1 MKMKKM
7 LAILAAL
14 SVLGTT
20 GLTVGAEDT
29 ATTTEPATEAIT
41 TTETEAET
49 TAAETTAETETET
62 TVETDVTEETAA
74 TEENQVV
81 KMEDASDEITIDGV
95 SFTVKVSVASDSSVV
110 LSILKDGNVTNL
122 NNICVESKVS
132 GELQVGNYYSVDS
145 NNRLTIY
152 GVDGNHNYG
161 WSNEYNVFV
170 ASSLREEGENL
181 EIIDASTFQ
190 MNGKTVKITLWSYE
204 NELFDELSRISVYV
218 DGKLTNLSGIVVN
231 TSVLGYV
238 SPGNIYQRSVHQYF
252 SVSGNVL
259 TIKPDSDYGKTAS
272 YTFDNA
278 SGQFVTAGTAPT
290 TTTTTAAETTTT
302 TTTTTTSEADLEA
315 AKKALYEIYAAK
327 YKPVHAI
334 KEDVEYH
341 IVDGVLTS
349 ATIIVQDDDEK
360 VVKTFFVTKDGA
372 TLINSVRMGGM
383 GYGFKSTDFTC
394 NGYQF
399 YAQIVQPAS
408 DADVRSY
415 LTIYVYDKD
424 GNLVPTNINGMQIGS
439 VLYTGVDGKVGW
451 TQGYDWVLSDFFSSN
466 GDSITINRSIAAFID
481 VSTSMQYTLT
491 SDSTTYTYDAAT
503 NTFVTGGS
511 TPTTPDEEMKTIK
524 IYNNGL
530 VTLSGTVSY
539 EKDMTNFWHGIL
551 TLDKPVKVIY
561 MDSMGGMVEPGTT
574 EVIDSVQI
582 SFDRTVSIPE
592 GAHITVT
599 GSAMHSHT
607 AHHLRSLVL
616 MDCTYQLDGKTDNG
630 SASNAPATKNTS
642 GTPKTGDTTTVPAVA
657 VGLTLTA
664 AGVVAFISKRKK

>member
-62 TVETDVTEETAA
+62 TVETAA
-74 TEENQVV
+74 TEENQAV
-81 KMEDASDEITIDGV
+81 KEEGTKQILATTTCEVGEYAQGTSDLSQNDICTL
-95 SFTVKVSVASDSSVV
+95 SVEVYTYTGDSPIY
-110 LSILKDGNVTNL
+110 LSILMDGSSSNLMDVVVRRSSAAGTSDAMEAQKDISSYFKVTGERTIAINVEGKWT
-122 NNICVESKVS
+122 E
-132 GELQVGNYYSVDS
+132 YDYA
-145 NNRLTIY
+145 
-152 GVDGNHNYG
+152 DGQL
-161 WSNEYNVFV
+161 V
-170 ASSLREEGENL
+170 
-181 EIIDASTFQ
+181 
-190 MNGKTVKITLWSYE
+190 
-204 NELFDELSRISVYV
+204 
-218 DGKLTNLSGIVVN
+218 
-231 TSVLGYV
+231 
-238 SPGNIYQRSVHQYF
+238 P
-252 SVSGNVL
+252 
-259 TIKPDSDYGKTAS
+259 
-272 YTFDNA
+272 
-278 SGQFVTAGTAPT
+278 AGTAPV

-327 YKPVHAI
+327 YKPVHAM

-372 TLINSVRMGGM
+372 TLINSVLMGGM

-451 TQGYDWVLSDFFSSN
+451 TQGYDWVLSDYFSSN

-503 NTFVTGGS
+503 NTFVATNG
-511 TPTTPDEEMKTIK
+511 T
-524 IYNNGL
+524 NNG
-530 VTLSGTVSY
+530 S
-539 EKDMTNFWHGIL
+539 N
-551 TLDKPVKVIY
+551 
-561 MDSMGGMVEPGTT
+561 
-574 EVIDSVQI
+574 
-582 SFDRTVSIPE
+582 
-592 GAHITVT
+592 
-599 GSAMHSHT
+599 
-607 AHHLRSLVL
+607 
-616 MDCTYQLDGKTDNG
+616 DGKTDNG

>member
-49 TAAETTAETETET
+49 TAAETTAETEAETET

-152 GVDGNHNYG
+152 GVDGNHNYI

-170 ASSLREEGENL
+170 ASSLHEEGENL

-204 NELFDELSRISVYV
+204 NELFDELLRLSVYV

-231 TSVLGYV
+231 SGLHGQT
-238 SPGNIYQRSVHQYF
+238 SPGNIYQYSVHQYF

-259 TIKPDSDYGKTAS
+259 TIKPNGSSYGETAS
-272 YTFDNA
+272 YTFDDA
-278 SGQFVTAGTAPT
+278 SGQFVTAGGAQT
-290 TTTTTAAETTTT
+290 TTTTTENTTTT
-302 TTTTTTSEADLEA
+302 TTTVDPAETEEALRKIFEEYVAEKQKEISYPISIDAFYYDAA
-315 AKKALYEIYAAK
+315 AKKAYGIYTC
-327 YKPVHAI
+327 
-334 KEDVEYH
+334 EDCSYP
-341 IVDGVLTS
+341 DVLCV
-349 ATIIVQDDDEK
+349 I
-360 VVKTFFVTKDGA
+360 TKDGVVEQSDVTYKKDA
-372 TLINSVRMGGM
+372 HRFEEAIC
-383 GYGFKSTDFTC
+383 FTC
-394 NGYQF
+394 NGSTF
-399 YAQIVQPAS
+399 IAAIVNLSSNGGNLYALNIYNVSGNEPL
-408 DADVRSY
+408 RTNLY
-415 LTIYVYDKD
+415 TIYV
-424 GNLVPTNINGMQIGS
+424 GNVISPYGYLITDPNSSIALDDYFTVKSDS
-439 VLYTGVDGKVGW
+439 VITVNGVD
-451 TQGYDWVLSDFFSSN
+451 
-466 GDSITINRSIAAFID
+466 
-481 VSTSMQYTLT
+481 
-491 SDSTTYTYDAAT
+491 YTYDTASAQ
-503 NTFVTGGS
+503 F
-511 TPTTPDEEMKTIK
+511 
-524 IYNNGL
+524 
-530 VTLSGTVSY
+530 
-539 EKDMTNFWHGIL
+539 
-551 TLDKPVKVIY
+551 VKVG
-561 MDSMGGMVEPGTT
+561 DS
-574 EVIDSVQI
+574 DS
-582 SFDRTVSIPE
+582 
-592 GAHITVT
+592 
-599 GSAMHSHT
+599 
-607 AHHLRSLVL
+607 
-616 MDCTYQLDGKTDNG
+616 GKTDNG
-630 SASNAPATKNTS
+630 SASNAPASTATKNTS

>member
-49 TAAETTAETETET
+49 TAAETTAETET
-62 TVETDVTEETAA
+62 TVETAAAEENQTVKAEETAEF
-74 TEENQVV
+74 TFNGV
-81 KMEDASDEITIDGV
+81 KFQA
-95 SFTVKVSVASDSSVV
+95 
-110 LSILKDGNVTNL
+110 
-122 NNICVESKVS
+122 VE
-132 GELQVGNYYSVDS
+132 VDS
-145 NNRLTIY
+145 QEYVTLKINRIEE
-152 GVDGNHNYG
+152 DG
-161 WSNEYNVFV
+161 SIVE
-170 ASSLREEGENL
+170 
-181 EIIDASTFQ
+181 
-190 MNGKTVKITLWSYE
+190 
-204 NELFDELSRISVYV
+204 
-218 DGKLTNLSGIVVN
+218 TNLSGIDLFAHGDYAEAHRD
-231 TSVLGYV
+231 VLEFL
-238 SPGNIYQRSVHQYF
+238 SIDDDI
-252 SVSGNVL
+252 L
-259 TIKPDSDYGKTAS
+259 TINAYGGNQS
-272 YTFDNA
+272 YQYVD
-278 SGQFVTAGTAPT
+278 GQFVPAGTAPT

-302 TTTTTTSEADLEA
+302 TTITTTSEADLEA
-315 AKKALYEIYAAK
+315 AKKALYEVYAAK
-327 YKPVHAI
+327 YKPAVSGY
-334 KEDVEYH
+334 ETVEYH

-349 ATIIVQDDDEK
+349 ATIIVEDQDEK

-372 TLINSVRMGGM
+372 TLINSVLMGGM
-383 GYGFKSTDFTC
+383 LYGFESTDFTC
-394 NGYQF
+394 DGYQF
-399 YAQIVQPAS
+399 YAQFVKPMS
-408 DADVRSY
+408 DADARSY
-415 LTIYVYDKD
+415 LTIYVYDND
-424 GNLVPTNINGMQIGS
+424 GNLIPTNINGLQVGS
-439 VLYTGVDGKVGW
+439 AVYTRMEDGSF
-451 TQGYDWVLSDFFSSN
+451 DWAGNFKLKLDDCLSSN
-466 GDSITINRSIAAFID
+466 GDTITINRSLYEWYGTQED
-481 VSTSMQYTLT
+481 YTSTV
-491 SDSTTYTYDAAT
+491 DSTTYTYDAAT

-511 TPTTPDEEMKTIK
+511 TPTTPDEEMTTIE

-630 SASNAPATKNTS
+630 SASNAPASTATKNTS

>member
-20 GLTVGAEDT
+20 GLTVGAEDM
-29 ATTTEPATEAIT
+29 ATTTEPATETVIT
-41 TTETEAET
+41 TEPIEETTDAET
-49 TAAETTAETETET
+49 TVVETTA
-62 TVETDVTEETAA
+62 VEEETVA
-74 TEENQVV
+74 TEENQ
-81 KMEDASDEITIDGV
+81 
-95 SFTVKVSVASDSSVV
+95 TVEEEGTKEVLATTTCQVGEYAQGTDDLSQNDICTLSVEVYTYRGTGNDDPIY
-110 LSILKDGNVTNL
+110 LSILMDGSPSNL
-122 NNICVESKVS
+122 M
-132 GELQVGNYYSVDS
+132 D
-145 NNRLTIY
+145 
-152 GVDGNHNYG
+152 
-161 WSNEYNVFV
+161 
-170 ASSLREEGENL
+170 
-181 EIIDASTFQ
+181 
-190 MNGKTVKITLWSYE
+190 
-204 NELFDELSRISVYV
+204 
-218 DGKLTNLSGIVVN
+218 VVVRKN
-231 TSVLGYV
+231 S
-238 SPGNIYQRSVHQYF
+238 
-252 SVSGNVL
+252 
-259 TIKPDSDYGKTAS
+259 A
-272 YTFDNA
+272 
-278 SGQFVTAGTAPT
+278 AGTSDAMASQKDINSYFKVTGERTIAINVEGNWQEYTYNANSLLPAGT
-290 TTTTTAAETTTT
+290 EPVTTTTTASETTTT

-315 AKKALYEIYAAK
+315 AKKALYEVYAAK
-327 YKPVHAI
+327 YKPAVSGY
-334 KEDVEYH
+334 ETVEYH

-349 ATIIVQDDDEK
+349 ATIIVEDQDEK

-372 TLINSVRMGGM
+372 TLINSVLMGGM
-383 GYGFKSTDFTC
+383 LYGFESTDFTC
-394 NGYQF
+394 DGYQF
-399 YAQIVQPAS
+399 YAQFVKPMS
-408 DADVRSY
+408 DADARSY
-415 LTIYVYDKD
+415 LTIYVYDND
-424 GNLVPTNINGMQIGS
+424 GNLIPTNINGLQVGS
-439 VLYTGVDGKVGW
+439 AVYTRMEDGSF
-451 TQGYDWVLSDFFSSN
+451 DWAGNFKLKLDDCLSSN
-466 GDSITINRSIAAFID
+466 GDTITINRSLYEWYGTQED
-481 VSTSMQYTLT
+481 YTSTV
-491 SDSTTYTYDAAT
+491 DSTTYTYDAAT

-511 TPTTPDEEMKTIK
+511 TPTTPDEEMTTIK

-642 GTPKTGDTTTVPAVA
+642 GTPKTGDMTTVPAVA

>member
-62 TVETDVTEETAA
+62 TVETAA

-81 KMEDASDEITIDGV
+81 GRQIINKDDILTFSGTVSYPYGKDRPILNLDAPIEAT
-95 SFTVKVSVASDSSVV
+95 
-110 LSILKDGNVTNL
+110 
-122 NNICVESKVS
+122 VS
-132 GELQVGNYYSVDS
+132 GIDETITYVRLNEESLTYAEGTRVTVTGTVDWTAFAGTSQLVVFLS
-145 NNRLTIY
+145 NNTIT
-152 GVDGNHNYG
+152 
-161 WSNEYNVFV
+161 
-170 ASSLREEGENL
+170 EN
-181 EIIDASTFQ
+181 
-190 MNGKTVKITLWSYE
+190 
-204 NELFDELSRISVYV
+204 
-218 DGKLTNLSGIVVN
+218 
-231 TSVLGYV
+231 
-238 SPGNIYQRSVHQYF
+238 
-252 SVSGNVL
+252 
-259 TIKPDSDYGKTAS
+259 
-272 YTFDNA
+272 NA
-278 SGQFVTAGTAPT
+278 
-290 TTTTTAAETTTT
+290 TTTTTAAETTPTT
-302 TTTTTTSEADLEA
+302 TTTTTEATDAIIDQKTETIIAQGKPYTLRFVLFEEANTHNYYIAVYVNGKLSNISHQPVDSNIDNPKSVSSYAGICKGTVSQITITDWGTTTTTSFHYQYDPVQGAFIDSSGHEDEDSETTA
-315 AKKALYEIYAAK
+315 AIKALYDKFVAAYGKPITANYGDFNNDGKLDAYYTYYLEGVGYTTYLVTDDAIVNAGGVPGDYAGITDYA
-327 YKPVHAI
+327 
-334 KEDVEYH
+334 
-341 IVDGVLTS
+341 
-349 ATIIVQDDDEK
+349 
-360 VVKTFFVTKDGA
+360 FFE
-372 TLINSVRMGGM
+372 
-383 GYGFKSTDFTC
+383 C
-394 NGYQF
+394 NGYRF
-399 YAQIVQPAS
+399 RMNFRNRIVATYATGNVTIDRIES
-408 DADVRSY
+408 DGTLKQVNF
-415 LTIYVYDKD
+415 
-424 GNLVPTNINGMQIGS
+424 GEN
-439 VLYTGVDGKVGW
+439 
-451 TQGYDWVLSDFFSSN
+451 VLSDSYEVSGTPNYTADLSNDQVGKASTYFSCDGNVLTITHYFYDNGRDVGSN
-466 GDSITINRSIAAFID
+466 SY
-481 VSTSMQYTLT
+481 V
-491 SDSTTYTYDAAT
+491 YDAAT
-503 NTFVTGGS
+503 NSFVTGGS

-530 VTLSGTVSY
+530 VTLSGTVSF
-539 EKDMTNFWHGIL
+539 EKDMTNYWHDIL

-642 GTPKTGDTTTVPAVA
+642 STPKTGDMTTVPAVA

>member
-20 GLTVGAEDT
+20 GLTVGAEDM

-49 TAAETTAETETET
+49 TAAETTAETEAETET

-152 GVDGNHNYG
+152 GVDGNHNYI

-170 ASSLREEGENL
+170 ASSLHEEGENL

-204 NELFDELSRISVYV
+204 NELFDELLRLSVYV

-231 TSVLGYV
+231 SGLHGQT
-238 SPGNIYQRSVHQYF
+238 SPGNIYQYSVHQYF

-259 TIKPDSDYGKTAS
+259 TIKPNGSSYGETAS
-272 YTFDNA
+272 YTFDDA
-278 SGQFVTAGTAPT
+278 SGQFVTAGGAQT
-290 TTTTTAAETTTT
+290 TTTTTENTTTT
-302 TTTTTTSEADLEA
+302 TTTVDPAETEEALRKIFEEYVAEKQKEISYPISIDAFYYDAA
-315 AKKALYEIYAAK
+315 AKKAYGIYTC
-327 YKPVHAI
+327 
-334 KEDVEYH
+334 EDCSYP
-341 IVDGVLTS
+341 DVLCV
-349 ATIIVQDDDEK
+349 I
-360 VVKTFFVTKDGA
+360 TKDGVVEQSDVTYKKDA
-372 TLINSVRMGGM
+372 HRFEEAIC
-383 GYGFKSTDFTC
+383 FTC
-394 NGYQF
+394 NGSTF
-399 YAQIVQPAS
+399 IAAIVNLSSNGGNLYALNIYNVSGNEPL
-408 DADVRSY
+408 RTNLY
-415 LTIYVYDKD
+415 TIYV
-424 GNLVPTNINGMQIGS
+424 GNVISPYGYLITDPNSSIALDDYFTVKSDS
-439 VLYTGVDGKVGW
+439 VITVNGVD
-451 TQGYDWVLSDFFSSN
+451 
-466 GDSITINRSIAAFID
+466 
-481 VSTSMQYTLT
+481 
-491 SDSTTYTYDAAT
+491 YTYDTASAQ
-503 NTFVTGGS
+503 F
-511 TPTTPDEEMKTIK
+511 
-524 IYNNGL
+524 
-530 VTLSGTVSY
+530 
-539 EKDMTNFWHGIL
+539 
-551 TLDKPVKVIY
+551 VKVG
-561 MDSMGGMVEPGTT
+561 DS
-574 EVIDSVQI
+574 DS
-582 SFDRTVSIPE
+582 
-592 GAHITVT
+592 
-599 GSAMHSHT
+599 
-607 AHHLRSLVL
+607 
-616 MDCTYQLDGKTDNG
+616 GKTDNG
-630 SASNAPATKNTS
+630 SASNAPASTATKNTS
-642 GTPKTGDTTTVPAVA
+642 GTPKTGDMTTVPAVA

>member
-49 TAAETTAETETET
+49 TAAETTAETETES
-62 TVETDVTEETAA
+62 TVETAA
-74 TEENQVV
+74 TEENQIVG
-81 KMEDASDEITIDGV
+81 KQIINKGD
-95 SFTVKVSVASDSSVV
+95 V
-110 LSILKDGNVTNL
+110 LTFSGILSYANGKNRPILNL
-122 NNICVESKVS
+122 NTPIEATVGGVDETVTYVRLNEESVTYADGTKLTVT
-132 GELQVGNYYSVDS
+132 GTVDLTAFAGTGQNVVFLS
-145 NNRLTIY
+145 NNTIT
-152 GVDGNHNYG
+152 
-161 WSNEYNVFV
+161 
-170 ASSLREEGENL
+170 EN
-181 EIIDASTFQ
+181 
-190 MNGKTVKITLWSYE
+190 
-204 NELFDELSRISVYV
+204 
-218 DGKLTNLSGIVVN
+218 
-231 TSVLGYV
+231 
-238 SPGNIYQRSVHQYF
+238 
-252 SVSGNVL
+252 
-259 TIKPDSDYGKTAS
+259 
-272 YTFDNA
+272 NA
-278 SGQFVTAGTAPT
+278 
-290 TTTTTAAETTTT
+290 TTTTAAETTTI

-315 AKKALYEIYAAK
+315 AKKTLYDKFVAAYGKPITANYGDFNNDGKLDAYYTYYLEGVGYTTYLVTDDAIVNAGGVPGDYAGITDYA
-327 YKPVHAI
+327 
-334 KEDVEYH
+334 
-341 IVDGVLTS
+341 
-349 ATIIVQDDDEK
+349 
-360 VVKTFFVTKDGA
+360 FFE
-372 TLINSVRMGGM
+372 
-383 GYGFKSTDFTC
+383 C
-394 NGYQF
+394 NGYRF
-399 YAQIVQPAS
+399 RMNFRNRIVATYATGNVTIDRIES
-408 DADVRSY
+408 DGTLKQVNF
-415 LTIYVYDKD
+415 
-424 GNLVPTNINGMQIGS
+424 GEN
-439 VLYTGVDGKVGW
+439 
-451 TQGYDWVLSDFFSSN
+451 VLSDSYEVSGTPNYTADLSNDQVGKASTYFSCDGNVLTITHYFYDNGRDVGSN
-466 GDSITINRSIAAFID
+466 SY
-481 VSTSMQYTLT
+481 V
-491 SDSTTYTYDAAT
+491 YDAAT
-503 NTFVTGGS
+503 NSFVTGGS

-539 EKDMTNFWHGIL
+539 EKDMTNYWHDIL

-630 SASNAPATKNTS
+630 SASNAPATKGIS
-642 GTPKTGDTTTVPAVA
+642 STPKTGDTTTVPAVA

>member
-62 TVETDVTEETAA
+62 TVETAAAEENQTVKAEETAEF
-74 TEENQVV
+74 TFNGV
-81 KMEDASDEITIDGV
+81 KFQA
-95 SFTVKVSVASDSSVV
+95 
-110 LSILKDGNVTNL
+110 
-122 NNICVESKVS
+122 VE
-132 GELQVGNYYSVDS
+132 VDS
-145 NNRLTIY
+145 QEYVTLKINRIEA
-152 GVDGNHNYG
+152 DG
-161 WSNEYNVFV
+161 SIVE
-170 ASSLREEGENL
+170 
-181 EIIDASTFQ
+181 
-190 MNGKTVKITLWSYE
+190 
-204 NELFDELSRISVYV
+204 
-218 DGKLTNLSGIVVN
+218 TNLSGIDLFAHGDYAAAHRD
-231 TSVLGYV
+231 VLEFL
-238 SPGNIYQRSVHQYF
+238 SIDDDI
-252 SVSGNVL
+252 L
-259 TIKPDSDYGKTAS
+259 TINAYGGNQS
-272 YTFDNA
+272 YQYVD
-278 SGQFVTAGTAPT
+278 GQFVPAGTAPT

-315 AKKALYEIYAAK
+315 AKKALYEVYAAK
-327 YKPVHAI
+327 YKPAVSGY
-334 KEDVEYH
+334 ETVEYH

-349 ATIIVQDDDEK
+349 ATIIVEDQDEK

-383 GYGFKSTDFTC
+383 QYGFESTDFTC
-394 NGYQF
+394 DGYQF
-399 YAQIVQPAS
+399 YAQLVRPAS
-408 DADVRSY
+408 DADFRSY

-424 GNLVPTNINGMQIGS
+424 GNLSVTNINGLQVGS
-439 VLYTGVDGKVGW
+439 AVYTKMEDGSF
-451 TQGYDWVLSDFFSSN
+451 DWAGNSKLKLNDCLSSN
-466 GDSITINRSIAAFID
+466 GDAITINRSLYEWYNSQD
-481 VSTSMQYTLT
+481 SYTAT
-491 SDSTTYTYDAAT
+491 VDSTTYTYDAAT

-539 EKDMTNFWHGIL
+539 EKDMTNFWHDIL

-592 GAHITVT
+592 GTHITVT

>member
-62 TVETDVTEETAA
+62 TVETAAAEENQTVKAEETA
-74 TEENQVV
+74 E
-81 KMEDASDEITIDGV
+81 
-95 SFTVKVSVASDSSVV
+95 FTFNGIKFQA
-110 LSILKDGNVTNL
+110 
-122 NNICVESKVS
+122 VE
-132 GELQVGNYYSVDS
+132 VDS
-145 NNRLTIY
+145 Q
-152 GVDGNHNYG
+152 
-161 WSNEYNVFV
+161 EY
-170 ASSLREEGENL
+170 
-181 EIIDASTFQ
+181 
-190 MNGKTVKITLWSYE
+190 ITLKI
-204 NELFDELSRISVYV
+204 NRIEA
-218 DGKLTNLSGIVVN
+218 DGSIVETNLSGIDLFAHGDYAAAHRD
-231 TSVLGYV
+231 VLEFL
-238 SPGNIYQRSVHQYF
+238 SIDDDI
-252 SVSGNVL
+252 L
-259 TIKPDSDYGKTAS
+259 TINAYGGNQS
-272 YTFDNA
+272 YQYVD
-278 SGQFVTAGTAPT
+278 GQFVPAGTAPT

-315 AKKALYEIYAAK
+315 AKKALYEVYAAK
-327 YKPVHAI
+327 YKPAVSGY
-334 KEDVEYH
+334 ETVEYH

-349 ATIIVQDDDEK
+349 ATIIVEDQDEK

-383 GYGFKSTDFTC
+383 QYGFESTDFTC
-394 NGYQF
+394 DGYQF
-399 YAQIVQPAS
+399 YAQLVRPAS
-408 DADVRSY
+408 DADFRSY

-424 GNLVPTNINGMQIGS
+424 GNLSVTNINGLQVGS
-439 VLYTGVDGKVGW
+439 AVYTKMEDGSF
-451 TQGYDWVLSDFFSSN
+451 DWAGNSKLKLNDCLSSN
-466 GDSITINRSIAAFID
+466 GDAITINRSLYEWYNSQD
-481 VSTSMQYTLT
+481 SYTAT
-491 SDSTTYTYDAAT
+491 VDSTTYTYDAAT

-511 TPTTPDEEMKTIK
+511 TPTTPDEEMKIIK

-539 EKDMTNFWHGIL
+539 EKDMTNFWHDIL

-592 GAHITVT
+592 GTHITVT

>member
-20 GLTVGAEDT
+20 GLTVGAEDM

-49 TAAETTAETETET
+49 TAAETTAETET

-122 NNICVESKVS
+122 NNIFVESKVS

-290 TTTTTAAETTTT
+290 TTTTTENTTTT
-302 TTTTTTSEADLEA
+302 TTTVDPAETEEALRKIFEEYVAEKQKEDISTGGIKSFYYDAA
-315 AKKALYEIYAAK
+315 AKKAY
-327 YKPVHAI
+327 
-334 KEDVEYH
+334 
-341 IVDGVLTS
+341 GVYGWNGSMHDDALC
-349 ATIIVQDDDEK
+349 II
-360 VVKTFFVTKDGA
+360 TKDGV
-372 TLINSVRMGGM
+372 TEQHLDGTSGEFNSIE
-383 GYGFKSTDFTC
+383 FKESVCFTC
-394 NGYQF
+394 NGSTF
-399 YAQIVQPAS
+399 IAAIVDTHHAVAPLYVLNIY
-408 DADVRSY
+408 DVNGSEPIKTNLY
-415 LTIYVYDKD
+415 KIYVGNTIKD
-424 GNLVPTNINGMQIGS
+424 HAGLLITDPNSSIALDDYFTVKSDS
-439 VLYTGVDGKVGW
+439 VIIVNGVD
-451 TQGYDWVLSDFFSSN
+451 
-466 GDSITINRSIAAFID
+466 
-481 VSTSMQYTLT
+481 
-491 SDSTTYTYDAAT
+491 YTYDT
-503 NTFVTGGS
+503 ESSQF
-511 TPTTPDEEMKTIK
+511 
-524 IYNNGL
+524 
-530 VTLSGTVSY
+530 
-539 EKDMTNFWHGIL
+539 
-551 TLDKPVKVIY
+551 VKVG
-561 MDSMGGMVEPGTT
+561 DS
-574 EVIDSVQI
+574 DS
-582 SFDRTVSIPE
+582 
-592 GAHITVT
+592 
-599 GSAMHSHT
+599 
-607 AHHLRSLVL
+607 
-616 MDCTYQLDGKTDNG
+616 GKTDNG

-642 GTPKTGDTTTVPAVA
+642 GTPKTGDMTTVPAVA

>member
-110 LSILKDGNVTNL
+110 LSVLKDGNVTNL

-302 TTTTTTSEADLEA
+302 TTTT
-315 AKKALYEIYAAK
+315 K
-327 YKPVHAI
+327 
-334 KEDVEYH
+334 KEDAQPVTGDFQL
-341 IVDGVLTS
+341 DGVTLTPK
-349 ATIIVQDDDEK
+349 IEYKGQMGDEDAGLLLNIYSSDGTLLLSLRVELPSGGSGRPEDYDK
-360 VVKTFFVTKDGA
+360 VSRYLVKTGSNTITVIDYTGSTVKYHSYVFENGKFVSTGTTTDDNQEKTFTVEIPYTYFTITDSVTGKVMTDPGA
-372 TLINSVRMGGM
+372 SKSVVNIEQITCTNGNVTSLNCGCEVSGSSDRFLQSFTVSDVKPGTLTIKAACGS
-383 GYGFKSTDFTC
+383 Y
-394 NGYQF
+394 
-399 YAQIVQPAS
+399 
-408 DADVRSY
+408 SY
-415 LTIYVYDKD
+415 LPQEYTDAGYTTFRNSGNAIFDYLTVNVTIDEN
-424 GNLVPTNINGMQIGS
+424 GNI
-439 VLYTGVDGKVGW
+439 
-451 TQGYDWVLSDFFSSN
+451 
-466 GDSITINRSIAAFID
+466 
-481 VSTSMQYTLT
+481 
-491 SDSTTYTYDAAT
+491 
-503 NTFVTGGS
+503 VTGGS
-511 TPTTPDEEMKTIK
+511 D
-524 IYNNGL
+524 NG
-530 VTLSGTVSY
+530 
-539 EKDMTNFWHGIL
+539 
-551 TLDKPVKVIY
+551 
-561 MDSMGGMVEPGTT
+561 DS
-574 EVIDSVQI
+574 
-582 SFDRTVSIPE
+582 
-592 GAHITVT
+592 
-599 GSAMHSHT
+599 
-607 AHHLRSLVL
+607 
-616 MDCTYQLDGKTDNG
+616 GKTDNG

-642 GTPKTGDTTTVPAVA
+642 GTPKTGDMTTVPAVA

>member
-315 AKKALYEIYAAK
+315 AEKALYEIYAAK
-327 YKPVHAI
+327 YKPAYGI

-349 ATIIVQDDDEK
+349 ATIVVDDEK
-360 VVKTFFVTKDGA
+360 ENLVKTYFVTKDGV
-372 TLINSVRMGGM
+372 TLINSVPRGGM
-383 GYGFKSTDFTC
+383 GYGFESTDFTC
-394 NGYQF
+394 DGYQF
-399 YAQIVQPAS
+399 YAQFVQPGS
-408 DADVRSY
+408 DGDVRSY
-415 LTIYVYDKD
+415 LTIYVYDEN
-424 GNLVPTNINGMQIGS
+424 GNLSVTNINGLTVGTCLYGHLEDGS
-439 VLYTGVDGKVGW
+439 L
-451 TQGYDWVLSDFFSSN
+451 DWLGNYKIKLSDCLSWN
-466 GDSITINRSIAAFID
+466 GDTITINRNIAKYND
-481 VSTSMQYTLT
+481 SSLTHGVVT

-503 NTFVTGGS
+503 NTFVATNG
-511 TPTTPDEEMKTIK
+511 T
-524 IYNNGL
+524 NNG
-530 VTLSGTVSY
+530 S
-539 EKDMTNFWHGIL
+539 N
-551 TLDKPVKVIY
+551 
-561 MDSMGGMVEPGTT
+561 
-574 EVIDSVQI
+574 
-582 SFDRTVSIPE
+582 
-592 GAHITVT
+592 
-599 GSAMHSHT
+599 
-607 AHHLRSLVL
+607 
-616 MDCTYQLDGKTDNG
+616 DGKTDNG

-642 GTPKTGDTTTVPAVA
+642 GTPKTGDMTTVPAVA

>member
-20 GLTVGAEDT
+20 GLTVGAED
-29 ATTTEPATEAIT
+29 ATTTEPVTET
-41 TTETEAET
+41 VTTETVATETVANVAET
-49 TAAETTAETETET
+49 TVAEEETTEETETVDT
-62 TVETDVTEETAA
+62 KIYA
-74 TEENQVV
+74 TKEYT
-81 KMEDASDEITIDGV
+81 MGAH
-95 SFTVKVSVASDSSVV
+95 TVKVVLYSDGTLDDS
-110 LSILKDGNVTNL
+110 GNP
-122 NNICVESKVS
+122 VECM
-132 GELQVGNYYSVDS
+132 D
-145 NNRLTIY
+145 
-152 GVDGNHNYG
+152 
-161 WSNEYNVFV
+161 
-170 ASSLREEGENL
+170 
-181 EIIDASTFQ
+181 
-190 MNGKTVKITLWSYE
+190 
-204 NELFDELSRISVYV
+204 VYV
-218 DGKLTNLSGIVVN
+218 DGNITNLSGMIVN
-231 TSVLGYV
+231 TAMNGDGS
-238 SPGNIYQRSVHQYF
+238 N
-252 SVSGNVL
+252 
-259 TIKPDSDYGKTAS
+259 TIREDPDSFFTVDGVNTVTVTPYFVFGSPVT
-272 YTFDNA
+272 YTFNEATGTFVLFGEA
-278 SGQFVTAGTAPT
+278 ST

-302 TTTTTTSEADLEA
+302 TTTTTTSAADLEA
-315 AKKALYEIYAAK
+315 AKKALYEVYAAK
-327 YKPVHAI
+327 YKPAVSGY
-334 KEDVEYH
+334 ETVEYH

-349 ATIIVQDDDEK
+349 ATIIVEDQDEK

-372 TLINSVRMGGM
+372 TLINSVLMGGM
-383 GYGFKSTDFTC
+383 LYGFESTDFTC
-394 NGYQF
+394 DGYQF
-399 YAQIVQPAS
+399 YAQFVKPMS
-408 DADVRSY
+408 DADARSY
-415 LTIYVYDKD
+415 LTIYVYDND
-424 GNLVPTNINGMQIGS
+424 GNLIPTNINGLQVGS
-439 VLYTGVDGKVGW
+439 AVYTRMEDGSF
-451 TQGYDWVLSDFFSSN
+451 DWAGNFKLKLDDCLSSN
-466 GDSITINRSIAAFID
+466 GDTITINRSLYEWYGTQED
-481 VSTSMQYTLT
+481 YTSTV
-491 SDSTTYTYDAAT
+491 DSTTYTYDAAT

-511 TPTTPDEEMKTIK
+511 TPTTPDEEMTTIE